1 MKDEPLLSID
11 VDAELRK
18 LSTAALGPSQLPA
31 DLVRSAV
38 AAGASR
44 VELVLERRGLEV
56 RDDGLPIPVDEL
68 RALASLLDPE
78 AAPADRHR
86 ALVALESRPGRLA
99 LAAADADLRLETGT
113 PGRRHVLSKER
124 GRRPALRSLFEG
136 GSGTVVRL
144 KGLTADEAA
153 ARRSVLSACRFAPIP
168 VLEGGREIPRGF
180 EGVLAE
186 APLLSPLPGR
196 ISLPRA
202 GDGGSVLLLHDGVIA
217 SRLSV
222 PDAPAFEAVVE
233 MRPLVASRSGGA
245 LREAMAPH
253 VPALLTQAVALALAL
268 GARLPEL
275 ETDDGA
281 RVRAQLLVA
290 ARKRWRR
297 SDVLRLPLFRAV
309 TGPEGLDGRWL
320 RLLDLGRDREVACLE
335 PHQDPGGFL
344 LPAGPVLIIDGEE
357 RGRLAQLLGLRFR
370 TPEPRRMDAPL
381 GVRGRRALATLAAE
395 VVRLAR
401 RVRHPRLGAELPDR
415 ALGLGERALLKALRA
430 GDPESRLVMTDG
442 AGPVRRIGVLCW
454 ALPRRNPAVAACA
467 RAVILDPHWAYP
479 ALYALLEDQ
488 ARPAPLARA
497 LWRKGMDQS
506 E

>member
-11 VDAELRK
+11 VAAELRK
-18 LSTAALGPSQLPA
+18 LATAALGRSQLPA

-56 RDDGLPIPVDEL
+56 RDDGAPIPLDEL
-68 RALASLLDPE
+68 RALASLLDPD
-78 AAPADRHR
+78 AASADRHR
-86 ALVALESRPGRLA
+86 ALVALESRPGRLP

-124 GRRPALRSLFEG
+124 GQRPALRSLFEG
-136 GSGTVVRL
+136 TGSGTVVRL
-144 KGLTADEAA
+144 KGLPADEAA

-168 VLEGGREIPRGF
+168 VLEDSRELPRGF
-180 EGVLAE
+180 DGALAE
-186 APLLSPLPGR
+186 APLLSPLKGWM
-196 ISLPRA
+196 SLPRA

-222 PDAPAFEAVVE
+222 PDTPAFEAVVE

-253 VPALLTQAVALALAL
+253 MPALLKQAVALAVAV

-275 ETDDGA
+275 DAVDGA

-309 TGPEGLDGRWL
+309 TGPEGVDVRWL
-320 RLLDLGRDREVACLE
+320 TLLDLGGDREVACLE

-344 LPAGPVLIIDGEE
+344 LPAGPVLILDAEE

-381 GVRGRRALATLAAE
+381 GVRARRALATLAAE

-401 RVRHPRLGAELPDR
+401 RLRHPHLGPELPDR
-415 ALGLGERALLKALRA
+415 ALGPGERALLKALRA
-430 GDPESRLVMTDG
+430 SDPETRLVITDG
-442 AGPVRRIGVLCW
+442 AGPVRRIGALCW

-467 RAVILDPHWAYP
+467 RAVIQGPRWAYP
-479 ALYALLEDQ
+479 ALYALLEDK
-488 ARPAPLARA
+488 ARPAPVARA
-497 LWRKGMDQS
+497 RWRERMD
-506 E
+506 